1 MLGQVDRIVTY
12 EQQTAAAP
20 RSLITWTVLGLV
32 IERPSYGYELLQRYS
47 RTYGQ
52 TQALT
57 GVKQIYNALDALRS
71 RSLIEQVR
79 EEDVR
84 GADHDSTARRL
95 PRPHYRA
102 TEDGVHAYEEWLLA
116 QMEQERQ
123 RSRLFARQ
131 LAMLEPGAALEV
143 LEEYERE
150 WLSQAD
156 EASPA
161 ETAKE
166 ALAERLLEGEEQ
178 TSLEVRLAWIEYA
191 RNELKAVISEQAD
204 AAGES

>member
-1 MLGQVDRIVTY
+1 M
-12 EQQTAAAP
+12 
-20 RSLITWTVLGLV
+20 RSSIAWALLGLV
-32 IERPSYGYELLQRYS
+32 IERPSYGYELVQRFS
-47 RTYGQ
+47 RTYGD
-52 TQALT
+52 ALALSSS
-57 GVKQIYNALDALRS
+57 KKIYTALDALRM
-71 RSLIEQVR
+71 RSLIEQ
-79 EEDVR
+79 
-84 GADHDSTARRL
+84 ADDPHSAPTRL
-95 PRPHYRA
+95 PKPHYRA
-102 TEDGVHAYEEWLLA
+102 TDEGVRAYEEWLLT

-131 LAMLEPGAALEV
+131 LAMLEPSAALEV

-156 EASPA
+156 KATPA

-191 RNELKAVISEQAD
+191 RNELQALLSGQ
-204 AAGES
+204 AKEATGSKGS